1 MNEPTTTLTEFS
13 DDDDVFAEVIYE
25 IVESKHKKYERQ
37 HRESGASRVP
47 LENISI
53 MLKDFEDF
61 VHVMR
66 GIRPLQLPD
75 STAREMLN
83 AFWEKGELIPAEQRD
98 AYRLSK
104 TGVLYKD
111 LKEILGIT
119 Q

>member
-1 MNEPTTTLTEFS
+1 
-13 DDDDVFAEVIYE
+13 
-25 IVESKHKKYERQ
+25 
-37 HRESGASRVP
+37 
-47 LENISI
+47 

-83 AFWEKGELIPAEQRD
+83 AFWGKGELIPAEQRD